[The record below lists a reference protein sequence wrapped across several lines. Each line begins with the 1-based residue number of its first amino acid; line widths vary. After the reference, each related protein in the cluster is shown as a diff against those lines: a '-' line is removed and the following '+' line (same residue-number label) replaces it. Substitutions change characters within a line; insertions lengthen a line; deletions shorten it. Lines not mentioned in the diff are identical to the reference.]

1 MSRVHFFKVVAH
13 DGFINTSF
21 FNWSEA
27 ARLFV
32 TIVMNSLMVSL
43 FLNAVNYTA
52 KILFIIDF
60 EIR

>member
-1 MSRVHFFKVVAH
+1 MVSS
-13 DGFINTSF
+13 ILYF
-21 FNWSEA
+21 FNVGEA
-27 ARLFV
+27 TRLFN

>member
-1 MSRVHFFKVVAH
+1 MVSSILRFFSWDDV
-13 DGFINTSF
+13 S
-21 FNWSEA
+21 
-27 ARLFV
+27 RLFV